1 MISPTADVIV
11 VGSGPGA
18 TAAAWPLVEAGVSVL
33 MLDVGNEDTTYAP
46 HIPEASFLDLR
57 REDSSQHRYFLG
69 DEFEG
74 VPFGHVRV
82 GAQLTPP
89 RQYLARDTDL
99 LTPIRSTTFAPT
111 ESLALGGLGGGW
123 GASAVQ
129 FTDGDLAS
137 FPIRHA
143 DLAFNYDAVAARI
156 GISGERDDL
165 LPWYGECAALQ
176 PPLLMDDAA
185 RQLLNRYQA
194 RREKMNGAGLYMG
207 HPRLAVLTKDLDG
220 RSAQRYHEM
229 EFYAEM
235 EQSVYRPRVTVER
248 MRARAGFTYER
259 PFLVEAFREDA
270 ATGFVEVS
278 ARNTRD
284 GATARFT
291 GRRLILA
298 AGAMG
303 TARIVLRS
311 FGRYDTPLPLV
322 CNAHI
327 YVPCL
332 IPALLGRVMPD
343 KRHSLTQAGIIF
355 DPDGDG
361 RRVVYVEAHGYRPL
375 LLFKMA
381 KETPLPV
388 PEGMSMLRDLSGA
401 LLILVIEHEDR
412 RTPRKQCLLRRDP
425 SGGPDHLEVAY
436 AVDDDQREREL
447 RVERRLR
454 ALIRRLGCY
463 PMRRLDPGP
472 GSSIHYGGP
481 LPMTAEEKELTTT
494 PKGLLRGTRSV
505 YLADGSVFPDLP
517 AKPLTLTLMANAD
530 RVGRIVAK
538 EIR

>member
-1 MISPTADVIV
+1 MSSPAADVIV
-11 VGSGPGA
+11 VGSGPSA
-18 TAAAWPLVEAGVSVL
+18 TAAAWPLLEQGVSVL
-33 MLDVGNEDTTYAP
+33 MLDMGHEDATYAP
-46 HIPEASFLDLR
+46 RIREASFLDLR
-57 REDSSQHRYFLG
+57 RQDDGQHRYFLG
-69 DEFEG
+69 NDFEG
-74 VPFGHVRV
+74 IPFGRVRV

-99 LTPIRSTTFAPT
+99 LTPIESASFAPT

-137 FPIRHA
+137 FPIRRD
-143 DLAFNYDAVAARI
+143 DLAPHYEAVAARI

-165 LPWYGECAALQ
+165 LPWYGECSSLQ

-185 RQLLNRYQA
+185 RRLLDRYRG
-194 RREKMNGAGLYMG
+194 RRERMNRDGFYMG
-207 HPRLAVLTKDLDG
+207 HPRLAVLTRDLDG
-220 RSAQRYHEM
+220 RRAQRYHEM
-229 EFYAEM
+229 EFYADM
-235 EQSVYRPRVTVER
+235 EGSVYRPRVTVER
-248 MRARAGFTYER
+248 MRGRAGFTYRR
-259 PFLVEAFREDA
+259 PFLVESFREDS
-270 ATGFVEVS
+270 ATGWVEVT
-278 ARNTRD
+278 ALDT
-284 GATARFT
+284 ATGNRERLTA
-291 GRRLILA
+291 RRLILA

-332 IPALLGRVMPD
+332 IPGLLGRVMPD

-388 PEGMSMLRDLSGA
+388 PEATSILRDLSGA

-412 RTPRKQCLLRRDP
+412 PTPRKTCLLRRDP
-425 SGGPDHLEVAY
+425 AGGPDRLVVSY
-436 AVDDDQREREL
+436 TVDEDQRQHEL
-447 RVERRLR
+447 SVERRLL
-454 ALIRRLGCY
+454 AQIRRLGAY
-463 PMRRLDPGP
+463 PLRRLDPGP

-481 LPMTAEEKELTTT
+481 LPMTREDKELTST
-494 PKGLLRGTRSV
+494 PDGLLRGTRAV
-505 YLADGSVFPDLP
+505 YLADGSVLPALP
-517 AKPLTLTLMANAD
+517 AKPLTLTLMANGD
-530 RVGRIVAK
+530 RVGRIVAR
-538 EIR
+538 ELR